1 MRRQFR
7 DCTRCAQLATS
18 KVAMGERKS
27 DHKQS
32 FSHATELEA
41 AGLVSLLEDLLAGIR
56 SGELALEHGR
66 ESLRLR
72 PQGTIAVELRAKH
85 KPGRESLRL
94 ELEWEPE
101 IVEPVLKVGPVPD
114 PAPIEARR
122 RSVVAMRQARRSE
135 AAPEPAVPEA
145 LEVPEVLDAAAL
157 ACLPKERLYALAK
170 TIELDGRSQ
179 LHKRALARA
188 LAEHDLRPHL
198 DADDLRLL
206 AGANPPRD

>member
-1 MRRQFR
+1 M
-7 DCTRCAQLATS
+7 
-18 KVAMGERKS
+18 VGIGERNK

-32 FSHATELEA
+32 FSHATELEV

-56 SGELALEHGR
+56 GGELALEHGR
-66 ESLRLR
+66 ESVRLR
-72 PQGTIAVELRAKH
+72 PQGMIGVEIRAKH

-101 IVEPVLKVGPVPD
+101 VIEPVLRIGPVSD

-122 RSVVAMRQARRSE
+122 RGVIALRQARRSE
-135 AAPEPAVPEA
+135 AEPAAELAGEA
-145 LEVPEVLDAAAL
+145 SLAPSVLLEPPDADAL
-157 ACLPKERLYALAK
+157 VCLPKERLYALAK
-170 TIELDGRSQ
+170 AVELGGRSQ
-179 LHKRALARA
+179 LHKTALARA

-206 AGANPPRD
+206 AAHANT